1 MINKLK
7 ASSKDAQK
15 KHMEEDRFNVLLG
28 LFIMSVSFLTLQFIP
43 EIFIVLTF
51 LVGTGITLLG
61 IMPII
66 MRVIHKV
73 LKTLW
78 DSKWYVSITIPAFFM
93 SLILSVVSLIDV
105 NIPLLYVF
113 AKFVFMFGIIW
124 LSLYLIIKVAVIIH
138 IEEEKGES
146 ISKKR
151 TNKKHLTRADLIP
164 DPALIKPLKKL
175 TDKEVKEA
183 LSKKISEMK
192 NIYDF

>member
-138 IEEEKGES
+138 IEEEKGE
-146 ISKKR
+146 I
-151 TNKKHLTRADLIP
+151 
-164 DPALIKPLKKL
+164 
-175 TDKEVKEA
+175 
-183 LSKKISEMK
+183 ISEKK
-192 NIYDF
+192 N

>member
-124 LSLYLIIKVAVIIH
+124 FSLYLIIKVAVIIH

-146 ISKKR
+146 ISEKK
-151 TNKKHLTRADLIP
+151 N
-164 DPALIKPLKKL
+164 
-175 TDKEVKEA
+175 
-183 LSKKISEMK
+183 
-192 NIYDF
+192 